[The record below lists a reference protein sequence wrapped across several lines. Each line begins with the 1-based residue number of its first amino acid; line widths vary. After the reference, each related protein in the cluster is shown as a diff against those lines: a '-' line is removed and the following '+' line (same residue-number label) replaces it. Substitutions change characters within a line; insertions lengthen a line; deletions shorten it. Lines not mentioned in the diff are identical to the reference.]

1 MDVPFRLKRSLRNL
15 GIFATPMFLAWTALT
30 VWMAFHDPDVAHPY
44 AYASMA
50 SIPLFMAGLGVWIL
64 LAYYREELW
73 IRDNRVTARGVMSE
87 KDFDLRD
94 VNSARWRGSGHS
106 VVLRT
111 NSDKLTIYLT
121 NYEAEDRERIVRL
134 LHVSLPREVQTDWNL
149 FVYKTDF
156 GKPLSSIISGTG

>member
-1 MDVPFRLKRSLRNL
+1 MDVPFRLKRSLRNQ
-15 GIFATPMFLAWTALT
+15 GAFFTPMFLAWAALT
-30 VWMAFHDPDVAHPY
+30 VWMAFHDPNIPHPF
-44 AYASMA
+44 AILLMA

-73 IRDNRVTARGVMSE
+73 IRDNRVTARGVVGE

-94 VNSARWRGSGHS
+94 VISAHWRGAGHS
-106 VVLRT
+106 IVLRT
-111 NSDKLTIYLT
+111 NSDRLTIYLT

-149 FVYKTDF
+149 FAV
-156 GKPLSSIISGTG
+156 